1 MSMQGAGLLGMKS
14 ERHVH
19 PKVIAYSVPMR
30 GSHLRLEDTHLG
42 CASGSH
48 TLKNKWTTSVMGHCV
63 SLLGYI
69 ISLILLKASIII
81 SFEVKTVTLQSAG
94 KLLLWFGYSLNLY
107 SHTKRL
113 VV

>member
-1 MSMQGAGLLGMKS
+1 MSMQGAGLLGMKQ
-14 ERHVH
+14 ERHVP
-19 PKVIAYSVPMR
+19 PKVIVYSVPMR
-30 GSHLRLEDTHLG
+30 SSHLRQEDTPLG

-48 TLKNKWTTSVMGHCV
+48 TLKNKWTTSVMGYCV
-63 SLLGYI
+63 SPLGCV

-94 KLLLWFGYSLNLY
+94 KLLLWFGYGLNLY

>member
-1 MSMQGAGLLGMKS
+1 MSPLGC
-14 ERHVH
+14 
-19 PKVIAYSVPMR
+19 VIA
-30 GSHLRLEDTHLG
+30 
-42 CASGSH
+42 
-48 TLKNKWTTSVMGHCV
+48 
-63 SLLGYI
+63 
-69 ISLILLKASIII
+69 LILLKASIII